1 MEPEGSGAL
10 PRVCLEFAMRYG
22 VNKFKSAKKFRKQV
36 GRSKAINMAPV
47 VMRGGYR
54 L

>member
-1 MEPEGSGAL
+1 
-10 PRVCLEFAMRYG
+10 MRYG
-22 VNKFKSAKKFRKQV
+22 VNKFKSAKKFRHQA
-36 GRSKAINMAPV
+36 GRGKAINFKPV